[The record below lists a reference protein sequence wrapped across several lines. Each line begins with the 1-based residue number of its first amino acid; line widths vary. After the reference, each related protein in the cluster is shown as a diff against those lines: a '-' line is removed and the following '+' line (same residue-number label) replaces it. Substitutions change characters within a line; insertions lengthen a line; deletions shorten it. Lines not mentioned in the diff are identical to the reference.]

1 MNRTIKLE
9 KYLLSNSD
17 YLTGRPEG
25 EDVRRILKLDEEDKK
40 KDEVIFQ
47 VSKKVTGI
55 NVSFFLG
62 LFSKSVKDLSEAGF
76 REKYKFEYENEEI
89 EELVEED
96 ITYGMNEALDTR
108 EIDKICDWRWF

>member
-9 KYLLSNSD
+9 KYLLSNSV

-47 VSKKVTGI
+47 ISKEITGI

-62 LFSKSVKDLSEAGF
+62 LFSKSVKDLSEAEF
-76 REKYKFEYENEEI
+76 REKYKFKYENKET
-89 EELVEED
+89 EELVKED
-96 ITYGMNEALDTR
+96 IMYGMNEALDIRKVETN
-108 EIDKICDWRWF
+108 KKQK